1 MITSYSDYL
10 VQVMRL
16 IDGDDVTVSDLA
28 TDTLKQIVGL
38 AQRRIYRQVR
48 SRFNERAFASTVTTT
63 DNLAALPLDFEAVSI
78 IHFGGKALTP
88 VTEEFLR
95 EYLDSNPTGDACY
108 FASVGSNLQFGPAV
122 ADGTIVQGR
131 YFCRFDELSAANFG
145 DNALVAREPDLFIY
159 AAVVEAI
166 PFFPG
171 AANQAQ
177 MFMAKYEQIKDA
189 VNADTRNVAI
199 NAGRLV
205 RNNSARLT
213 G

>member
-48 SRFNERAFASTVTTT
+48 SRFNEIPFASTVTTT
-63 DNLAALPLDFEAVSI
+63 NNLAALPIDFEAVSI
-78 IHFGGKALTP
+78 VHLGGKALTP

-95 EYLDSNPTGDACY
+95 EYLDSNPAGDACY

-122 ADGTIVQGR
+122 TDGTIVQGR
-131 YFCRFDELSAANFG
+131 YFARLDELTAANFSA
-145 DNALVAREPDLFIY
+145 NTLIAREPDMFIY
-159 AAVVEAI
+159 AALVEAI

-171 AANQAQ
+171 AANNAQ
-177 MFMAKYEQIKDA
+177 MFIAKYEQIKDA
-189 VNADTRNVAI
+189 INSDSRNVAI
-199 NAGRLV
+199 NAARLV